1 MVLPKA
7 KYLLVNSAVLF
18 DIRIAAL
25 SLSGTLS
32 ETEISLSK

>member
-7 KYLLVNSAVLF
+7 KYVLLNSTVLF
-18 DIRIAAL
+18 DIRIAAS